1 MYVKQSPCKKWKRF
15 SFYKA
20 RKAPNSVRSIS
31 DFGKKQI
38 LGKTIG
44 PDQVE
49 QSVENWAFFIASA
62 MMILLIIISQKLT
75 HALVAVLVKT
85 PRRKRS
91 GESAPR
97 RIIENEN
104 RNYGLTKSDLWK
116 KAHNFFHTNLPR
128 PPEAPPER
136 WDPRAPSHIKIIKP
150 LAPIVAIFMDFPS
163 AKISDSS

>member
-49 QSVENWAFFIASA
+49 QSVENWAFSIASA
-62 MMILLIIISQKLT
+62 MMILIIISQKLT

-97 RIIENEN
+97 RIIDEN

-116 KAHNFFHTNLPR
+116 KAHNFFHTNLTR
-128 PPEAPPER
+128 PPETPPER
-136 WDPRAPSHIKIIKP
+136 WDPRAPAPIKMAEP

>member
-49 QSVENWAFFIASA
+49 QSVENWAFSIASA
-62 MMILLIIISQKLT
+62 MMILIIISQKLT

-97 RIIENEN
+97 RIIDEN